1 VKPDT
6 AFDTHQ
12 TVVNATPENVR
23 EARRRRNFF
32 CDALGKQADVTETV
46 PSGSLA
52 RGTQRDPIHDVDLI
66 IVFRGEDHPDWDT
79 GSSGAEAALEHIRGQ
94 VTNLLGVS
102 AGSIAQEVRR
112 AHLRTHV
119 VKCFLDDP
127 DDPDAFA
134 VEVMPALRRL
144 DGALRIPERGND
156 VGWVTANPEFLM
168 SEVAA
173 RHSEW
178 RSFAPMVRAI
188 KKWKD
193 VAVLDMKSLTAEVL
207 ALKCLPVPQSDQL
220 LTRPVALQQF
230 FTAAAAAVMGG
241 VFDPAGWCGEIQPG
255 LDRTAA
261 RAALLEAADVAARAV
276 DAERRGDDDTAV
288 CLWRSV
294 FGPDFPEPLG
304 GCPAAGKTASAAVSA
319 SGLAIAS
326 APAFIRRPVKDAPQ
340 G

>member
-1 VKPDT
+1 MWPET

-12 TVVNATPENVR
+12 TAVNAAPDSVR

-32 CDALGKQADVTETV
+32 CDAFGKQPDVTETV

-66 IVFRGEDHPDWDT
+66 IVFRQEDHPDWDT
-79 GSSGAEAALEHIRGQ
+79 SSGSAEAALEYTRGQ
-94 VTNLLGVS
+94 VTSLLGVT
-102 AGSIAQEVRR
+102 AGTLAQEVRL

-127 DDPDAFA
+127 EDKNAFT
-134 VEVMPALRRL
+134 VEVMPALRRPE
-144 DGALRIPERGND
+144 GGLRIPERGND
-156 VGWVTANPEFLM
+156 AGWVTADPEFLM

-173 RHSEW
+173 RHREW

-193 VAVLDMKSLTAEVL
+193 VAGLDMKSLTGEIL
-207 ALKCLPVPQSDQL
+207 ALNCLPAPQPGQM

-230 FTAAAAAVMGG
+230 FTAAASAVMNG
-241 VFDPAGWCGEIQPG
+241 VTDPAGWCGEIQPE
-255 LDRTAA
+255 LDRAAA

-276 DAERRGDDDTAV
+276 VAEQRDDQDAAV

-294 FGPDFPEPLG
+294 FGPDFPEPPG
-304 GCPAAGKTASAAVSA
+304 GCPGAGTTGSAAFLGGVA
-319 SGLAIAS
+319 GIVS
-326 APAFIRRPVKDAPQ
+326 APALVRRPVKDAPQ